1 MRLLGDGLADGGKVP
16 LQADLNIEAMVGVLL
31 NKRGG
36 RVACGGGRWSDSWTL
51 GRYHV
56 GQ

>member
-1 MRLLGDGLADGGKVP
+1 MRLLGYGLADGGKLP